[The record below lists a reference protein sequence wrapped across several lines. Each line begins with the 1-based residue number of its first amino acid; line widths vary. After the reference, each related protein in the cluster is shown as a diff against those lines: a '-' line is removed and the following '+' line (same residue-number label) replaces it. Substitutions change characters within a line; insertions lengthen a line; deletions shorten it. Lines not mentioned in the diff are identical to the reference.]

1 MKNYGIQ
8 GFNSAVYGTTKA
20 VLTLQTQPT
29 HQRNLGFRNEPLL

>member
-20 VLTLQTQPT
+20 VLTLQ
-29 HQRNLGFRNEPLL
+29 HNLPKEIWDFLNEPLL